1 MIDYFIYLF
10 TLLGINIILASSL
23 NVINGYCGLFS
34 LGHAGFFAI
43 GAYSSAAASIF
54 LFPGFAEMHPV
65 LTLLLVSLIGAL
77 ASGVAGLLVGVPCLR
92 LTGDYLAIATVGF
105 GEITRIMLINMDS
118 VGGSRGLPGIP
129 KLSSLPWVIVGA
141 VFTVYA
147 IHSVLT
153 SSYGRAI
160 LAIREDEIAARSMGI
175 NVRFYKTFSFVLGSL
190 FAGLAGSLFAHNQQF
205 LHPNNFNFLIT
216 VQILSMIVIGGI
228 GSQKGAILGA
238 VIVTLLPELLRF
250 NETLSQIRTLV
261 FGLVMIVIMLWKPEG
276 LMSLLIRRPAKK
288 TTALAESA
296 G

>member
-43 GAYSSAAASIF
+43 GAYASAASSIF
-54 LFPGFAEMHPV
+54 LFPGLAESHPV
-65 LTLLLVSLIGAL
+65 LTLLIVCLVGAL
-77 ASGVAGLLVGVPCLR
+77 ASGVAGILVGVPCLR

-129 KLSSLPWVIVGA
+129 KLSTLPWVLVGTG
-141 VFTVYA
+141 FTVYA
-147 IHSVLT
+147 IQSVLS

-238 VIVTLLPELLRF
+238 IIVTLLPELLRF

-276 LMSLLIRRPAKK
+276 LMSLLIRRPAKEPA
-288 TTALAESA
+288 TLAETV